1 MKLLDG
7 PYGIDVGTL
16 VMNYH
21 HGLLRLGIV
30 SSRRRDEQGWTQCKV
45 DWLEDDIH
53 IAKVAWDKKMNAAK
67 IYSDE
72 TRVDYLKPV
81 SAEWLQNVLNA
92 YGEHKDERRTENG

>member
-1 MKLLDG
+1 MYFQKG
-7 PYGIDVGTL
+7 GSVFCKRIDDL
-16 VMNYH
+16 
-21 HGLLRLGIV
+21 
-30 SSRRRDEQGWTQCKV
+30 GWTQCKFY
-45 DWLEDDIH
+45 WLVDDIH

-92 YGEHKDERRTENG
+92 YGEHKNERRTENG